1 MTMMTISKQ
10 REILEDLEGLDILD
24 VMFTGNTLLVLN
36 DYDMDVVEQ
45 YALARDLDI
54 NIEFKE

>member
-36 DYDMDVVEQ
+36 EYDMDVVEQ

>member
-1 MTMMTISKQ
+1 MTAMTVTKQ
-10 REILEDLEGLDILD
+10 REILSDLEDLDILD
-24 VMFTGNTLLVLN
+24 VMFSGNTLLVLN

-54 NIEFKE
+54 EIEHKE

>member
-1 MTMMTISKQ
+1 MTAMTVTKQ
-10 REILEDLEGLDILD
+10 REILGDLEDLDIID
-24 VMFTGNTLLVLN
+24 VMFSGNTLLVLN

-54 NIEFKE
+54 EIEHKE

>member
-1 MTMMTISKQ
+1 MTISKQ

>member
-1 MTMMTISKQ
+1 MTLTKQ

-36 DYDMDVVEQ
+36 EYDMDVVEQ
-45 YALARDLDI
+45 YALANDLNIDI
-54 NIEFKE
+54 EHKE